1 MATRLV
7 TLATFPS
14 TALAMLAH
22 NVLADAGIVSEVT
35 EGNTSWAFSGLLG
48 EVKLIV
54 AEEDA
59 ERAGQI
65 LDEQA
70 RLFGDEPG
78 ETEIEPQ
85 SQEEN
90 AVKEADDYRPSDYSP
105 GRDEPAWTCPS
116 CGARV
121 AEDANRCW
129 SCGTSKRGEANPYF
143 CARSIKWRMSRP
155 RLSRRCPLTCWTT

>member
-85 SQEEN
+85 PQEDH
-90 AVKEADDYRPSDYSP
+90 AVEDAGDYRPADYSP
-105 GRDEPAWTCPS
+105 GLDEPAWTCPR
-116 CGARV
+116 CGVRV
-121 AEDANRCW
+121 ALEANLCW
-129 SCGTSKRGEANPYF
+129 SCGTSKRGDPNPYF
-143 CARSIKWRMSRP
+143 GARSIKRRVSRLIHGRM
-155 RLSRRCPLTCWTT
+155 CPLTCSTT

>member
-48 EVKLIV
+48 EVKLVV

-143 CARSIKWRMSRP
+143 ARPIDKVENVAP